1 MSKRFVVVV
10 EDEPFLRSLITS
22 ALETAGF
29 EVVSVGSA
37 AEARKLFNKRD
48 PDAAILDIDL
58 GPGPTGLDMGE
69 RLLALSPGT
78 AVVYLTMLSD
88 PRVINPNS
96 GLINPRAAYLNKRKL
111 SDTQELIDALEAV
124 LHDQDISEY
133 RHDLDPNSP
142 IAKLSAGQLQ
152 VLQLISKGMTNQQ
165 IADKRKR
172 SLSAT
177 EALISRTFTSLGI
190 DLGRDSNARILAVKE
205 FIRQAGIV
213 VRDDED

>member
-10 EDEPFLRSLITS
+10 EDEPFLRSLISDALTS
-22 ALETAGF
+22 AGF

-58 GPGPTGLDMGE
+58 GAGPTGLDMGE
-69 RLLALSPGT
+69 ALLAQSPGT

-88 PRVINPNS
+88 PRVINPAS
-96 GLINPRAAYLNKRKL
+96 GLVNPRAAYLNKRKL
-111 SDTQELIDALEAV
+111 SNTQELLDALEAV

-133 RHDLDPNSP
+133 RHDLDPTSP

-152 VLQLISKGMTNQQ
+152 VLQLVAKGMTNQQ
-165 IADKRKR
+165 IADIRLR

-177 EALISRTFTSLGI
+177 EALISRTFTTLGI
-190 DLGRDSNARILAVKE
+190 DLGRDSNARILAVRE
-205 FIRQAGIV
+205 YIRQAGIV
-213 VRDDED
+213 VRDDQD

>member
-10 EDEPFLRSLITS
+10 EDEPFLRSLISS

-58 GPGPTGLDMGE
+58 GPGPTRLDMGE
-69 RLLALSPGT
+69 RLLAQSPGT

-88 PRVINPNS
+88 PRVINPAS
-96 GLINPRAAYLNKRKL
+96 GLVNPRAAYLNKRKL
-111 SDTQELIDALEAV
+111 SNTQELIDALEAV
-124 LHDQDISEY
+124 LHDEDISEY
-133 RHDLDPNSP
+133 RHDLDPSSP
-142 IAKLSAGQLQ
+142 ISKLSAGQLQ
-152 VLQLISKGMTNQQ
+152 VLQLVAKGMTNQQ
-165 IADKRKR
+165 IADLRLR

-177 EALISRTFTSLGI
+177 EALISRTFTTLGI
-190 DLGRDSNARILAVKE
+190 DLGRDSNARILAVRE
-205 FIRQAGIV
+205 YFRQAGIV
-213 VRDDED
+213 VRDDQD

>member
-10 EDEPFLRSLITS
+10 EDEPFLRSLIS
-22 ALETAGF
+22 DALTNAGF

-37 AEARKLFNKRD
+37 GEARKLFNKRD

-58 GPGPTGLDMGE
+58 GAGPTGLDMGE
-69 RLLALSPGT
+69 ALLAQSPGT

-88 PRVINPNS
+88 PRVINPAS
-96 GLINPRAAYLNKRKL
+96 GLVNPRAAYLNKRKL
-111 SDTQELIDALEAV
+111 SNTQELLDALEAV

-152 VLQLISKGMTNQQ
+152 VLQLVAKGMTNQQ
-165 IADKRKR
+165 IADIRLR

-177 EALISRTFTSLGI
+177 EALISRTFTTLGT
-190 DLGRDSNARILAVKE
+190 DLGRDSNARILAVRE
-205 FIRQAGIV
+205 YIRQAGIV
-213 VRDDED
+213 VRDDQD

>member
-10 EDEPFLRSLITS
+10 EDEPFLRSLICD
-22 ALETAGF
+22 ALNAAGF
-29 EVVSVGSA
+29 EVASVGSA

-58 GPGPTGLDMGE
+58 GAGPTGLDMGE
-69 RLLALSPGT
+69 RLLAQSPGT

-88 PRVINPNS
+88 PRVINPTS
-96 GLINPRAAYLNKRKL
+96 GLVNPRAAYLNKRKL
-111 SDTQELIDALEAV
+111 SHTQELIDALEAV
-124 LHDQDISEY
+124 LHDQDLSEY
-133 RHDLDPNSP
+133 RHDLDPDSP

-152 VLQLISKGMTNQQ
+152 VLQLVAKGMTNQQ
-165 IADKRKR
+165 IADLRLR

-190 DLGRDSNARILAVKE
+190 DLGRDSNARILAVRE
-205 FIRQAGIV
+205 YFHQAGIV
-213 VRDDED
+213 VRDAQE

>member
-1 MSKRFVVVV
+1 VSKRFVVVV

>member
-1 MSKRFVVVV
+1 VSKRFVVVV
-10 EDEPFLRSLITS
+10 EDEPFLRSLIS
-22 ALETAGF
+22 DALSSAGF
-29 EVVSVGSA
+29 EVASVGTA

-58 GPGPTGLDMGE
+58 GDGPTGLDMGE
-69 RLLALSPGT
+69 RLLAQSPGT

-96 GLINPRAAYLNKRKL
+96 GLVNPRAAYLNKRKL
-111 SDTQELIDALEAV
+111 SNTQELIEALEAV

-133 RHDLDPNSP
+133 RHDLDPTSP

-152 VLQLISKGMTNQQ
+152 VLQLVAKGMTNQQ
-165 IADKRKR
+165 IADLRLR

-190 DLGRDSNARILAVKE
+190 DLGRDSNARILAVRE
-205 FIRQAGIV
+205 YFRQAGIV
-213 VRDDED
+213 VRDVEN

>member
-10 EDEPFLRSLITS
+10 EDEPFLRSLIS
-22 ALETAGF
+22 DALTNAGF
-29 EVVSVGSA
+29 EVVSVGTA

-58 GPGPTGLDMGE
+58 GAGPTGLDMGE
-69 RLLALSPGT
+69 ALLAQSPGT

-88 PRVINPNS
+88 PRVINPAS
-96 GLINPRAAYLNKRKL
+96 GLVNPRAAYLNKRKL
-111 SDTQELIDALEAV
+111 SNTQELIDALEAV

-133 RHDLDPNSP
+133 RHDLDPSSP

-152 VLQLISKGMTNQQ
+152 VLQLVAKGMTNQQ
-165 IADKRKR
+165 IAEVRKR

-177 EALISRTFTSLGI
+177 EALISRTFATLGI
-190 DLGRDSNARILAVKE
+190 DLGRDSNARILAVRE
-205 FIRQAGIV
+205 YFRQAGIV
-213 VRDDED
+213 VRDDQD